1 MMVVSVSRHSEENS
15 VEGFHRKQ
23 TEKLT
28 YNPVVILQTKT
39 KALNKKMN
47 MPIIFQHLDVDC
59 SILYNSQ
66 EMDQLS
72 EPREEC

>member
-1 MMVVSVSRHSEENS
+1 M
-15 VEGFHRKQ
+15 EGFHRKQ

-28 YNPVVILQTKT
+28 YNPVVTLQTKT

-47 MPIIFQHLDVDC
+47 MPIILQHLDVDC